1 MARSRIGTF
10 PDIPPKSYIQM
21 SPAVTWRCLSPLPS
35 RTGTAAAISLR
46 TQGLSIRTCSGTVR
60 AYRPAAASSSSLPSD
75 LREIRQAQRSDG
87 PATVLAIGKENPVN
101 CIPQDEFVDW
111 YFRVSNCDHLA
122 KLKAKMKRI
131 CRNTGIEN
139 RYFHHDEEM
148 LRDHPEF
155 LDGRQPSIDARQEI
169 LASAVPELAAAAA
182 AKAIAEWGRP
192 AAVITHLVVSTYSG
206 AHVPGVDLRVASLLG
221 LRPTV
226 QRTML
231 YLTACSAGSAS
242 LRVAKDMAEN
252 TRGARVLV
260 VCADLSLIFFRG
272 PADASL
278 GTVVSHAL
286 FGDGAGA
293 TVVGAD
299 PDLTTER
306 PIFEMVSSSQATV
319 SGTEHFVTGYI
330 GKAGLHFSLS
340 SELPSLVASN
350 IEHCLV
356 DAFRPLGHV
365 SGGGWNSLFMA
376 MHPGG
381 RAILDGIEAAL
392 ELGPEKLAASR
403 RVLRDYGNMSGA
415 SVIFVLDEIRRR
427 GDGEEWGVLIGFGPG
442 MTVET
447 MVLRACDRPKH

>member
-1 MARSRIGTF
+1 
-10 PDIPPKSYIQM
+10 M
-21 SPAVTWRCLSPLPS
+21 SPASAAVTWRCLSPMAS

-46 TQGLSIRTCSGTVR
+46 LRTHGLPRRACSGTVR
-60 AYRPAAASSSSLPSD
+60 ACRPAAASSLPSD
-75 LREIRQAQRSDG
+75 IREIRQAQRSDG
-87 PATVLAIGKENPVN
+87 PATVLAIGKETPAN

-111 YFRVSNCDHLA
+111 YFRVTNCDHLA

-131 CRNTGIEN
+131 CHNTGIEN
-139 RYFHHDEEM
+139 RYFHHNEEM

-192 AAVITHLVVSTYSG
+192 AADITHLVVSTYSG
-206 AHVPGVDLRVASLLG
+206 AHVPGIDLRVASLLG

-231 YLTACSAGSAS
+231 YLTACSAGSAA
-242 LRVAKDMAEN
+242 LRLAKDMAEN

-293 TVVGAD
+293 AVVGAD
-299 PDLTTER
+299 PDVTTER

-319 SGTEHFVTGYI
+319 PGTEHFVTGYI
-330 GKAGLHFSLS
+330 GKGGLHFSLS
-340 SELPSLVASN
+340 SELPMLVADN
-350 IEHCLV
+350 IEQCLV
-356 DAFRPLGHV
+356 DVFRPLGHV
-365 SGGGWNSLFMA
+365 SCGWNWNSLFMA

-381 RAILDGIEAAL
+381 RAILDGVEAAL

-403 RVLRDYGNMSGA
+403 WVLRDYGNMSGA
-415 SVIFVLDEIRRR
+415 SVIFVLDEIRRQ
-427 GDGEEWGVLIGFGPG
+427 GHGEEWGVLIGFGPG

-447 MVLRACDRPKH
+447 MVLRACNR